1 MTLIKLIQNELIKVF
16 GRISGKI
23 ALALLLVIAIGAPLF
38 LKTMLPDQSTEEV
51 DNEKTYNEAKENYEA
66 ADPTSVIKQSYKT
79 YMELT
84 RFVIDNNIDIQGWKS
99 GIYWDLRESYNTES
113 VLELIDQGKSP
124 EETINAFSS
133 INVQYWG
140 DDSFYFLKEVETK
153 PDNSRDYTISNSA
166 DGARRYYEEIPF
178 KMQDISLYKEIAK
191 AATEKYKK
199 LILADKATYAD
210 IMIND
215 TNKKMAALKSDIK
228 ALEAEYQKDSSKMNE
243 YYTAQNK
250 LYAYNILKKAY
261 EKFKTCSPKNED
273 WIFEAIRTL
282 NENFISSDSYP
293 AIYAP
298 HDKEHF
304 KEPNGA
310 YDFKISMGG
319 NKLITLKSYEDYLSF
334 MRDKRQDFYA
344 AADTLLYSIGH
355 EIPNDY
361 TRTQEIYLKESL
373 QQIITAD
380 LYLVMF
386 FCIFL
391 ASIIMS
397 AEYQSGSVRLL
408 MIRPIARWKIL
419 LSKLLTVVIFCI
431 GLLTVTFSLTFITY
445 LISLGGEVFDIPYLV
460 YDGTYVKEVSTVLYM
475 VKNALIDSTS
485 MFVAVILAFFLSLLI
500 KNGIVSMAL
509 GIGIFAFGQLLA
521 KAALYVG
528 GFVDIMRYTL
538 FPYLMN
544 MQNIRYNP
552 LDHLMNL
559 DVYFSD
565 GGYTL
570 PTGFIIIGIHTVLF
584 AALSFIIFKK
594 QQIKS

>member
-1 MTLIKLIQNELIKVF
+1 MIKLIQNELIKAF

-23 ALALLLVIAIGAPLF
+23 ALALLLIIAVAAPLL
-38 LKTMLPDQSTEEV
+38 LKTMLPDLSVEKV
-51 DNEKTYNEAKENYEA
+51 DNEKAYNEAKEQYEA
-66 ADPTSVIKQSYKT
+66 ADPTSVTKQYYKT
-79 YMELT
+79 YMELC
-84 RFVIDNNIDIQGWKS
+84 RFAMENDIDMQGWKR
-99 GIYWDLRESYNTES
+99 GIYWDLRMSYETEK

-124 EETINAFSS
+124 EEAIKNFGSVN
-133 INVQYWG
+133 IDYWDEG
-140 DDSFYFLKEVETK
+140 NFYFYKEVEAITDRSK
-153 PDNSRDYTISNSA
+153 NYSTSFSA
-166 DGARRYYEEIPF
+166 DGARRYYEQIPF
-178 KMQDISLYKEIAK
+178 KMQDISAYKEIAK
-191 AATEKYKK
+191 ASTEKYKR

-215 TNKKMAALKSDIK
+215 TNKKIAALKSEIK

-243 YYTAQNK
+243 YYAAQNK

-261 EKFKTCSPKNED
+261 EKFKSCSPENEN

-282 NENFISSDSYP
+282 NENFISNDSYP
-293 AIYAP
+293 SMYAP
-298 HDKEHF
+298 NDKEHF
-304 KEPNGA
+304 KTPTDA
-310 YDFKISMGG
+310 YDFNIKMGG
-319 NKLITLKSYEDYLSF
+319 SKLITFKSYEDYLSF
-334 MRDKRQDFYA
+334 MKDKRKDYYA
-344 AADTLLYSIGH
+344 AADTLLYSIEH

-361 TRTQEIYLKESL
+361 TRTEEIYLKEALRQS
-373 QQIITAD
+373 ITAD

-397 AEYQSGSVRLL
+397 AEYQSGTVRLL

-419 LSKLLTVVIFCI
+419 LSKLLTVVIFCV
-431 GLLTVTFSLTFITY
+431 GLMTVTFSLTFITS
-445 LISLGGEVFDIPYLV
+445 LISFGKEAFDIPYLV
-460 YDGTYVKEVSTVLYM
+460 YDGTSVKEVSTVLYT

-485 MFVAVILAFFLSLLI
+485 MLVAVILAFFLSLLI

-521 KAALYVG
+521 RVALYVG
-528 GFVDIMRYTL
+528 GFVDIVRYTL

-552 LDHLMNL
+552 LDHLMSI
-559 DVYFSD
+559 DIYFSD

-570 PTGFIIIGIHTVLF
+570 PTGLIIIGIHTALF
-584 AALSFIIFKK
+584 AALSFVIFKK